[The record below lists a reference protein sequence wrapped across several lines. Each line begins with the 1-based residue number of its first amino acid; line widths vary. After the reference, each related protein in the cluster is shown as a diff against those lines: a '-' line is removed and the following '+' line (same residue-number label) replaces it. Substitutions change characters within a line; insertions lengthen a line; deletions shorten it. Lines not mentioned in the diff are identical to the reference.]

1 MRVVIAIDPG
11 LTTGL
16 AVFSYDG
23 TTDPIMQHAGEY
35 SVWEFVENL
44 NRAVEYA
51 RSVDVVPDIVCERFI
66 INAQTVRN
74 SQAPY
79 SIEQIGILKYVM
91 YTLKLDPNAIMFQS
105 PADAKK
111 MFPNEALKKLKY
123 WVVGSDG
130 HDKDAIRHALIRLVK
145 TGWVPKA
152 LLTQLIDTT
161 KK

>member
-1 MRVVIAIDPG
+1 MRTVIAIDPG
-11 LTTGL
+11 KTTGL
-16 AVFSYDG
+16 AVFYYDG
-23 TTDPIMQHAGEY
+23 TASPVLHSAGEY
-35 SVWEFVENL
+35 DVWKFVEEL
-44 NRAVEYA
+44 HAAIVFA
-51 RSVDVVPDIVCERFI
+51 RQQHGTTDIVCERFI

-91 YTLKLDPNAIMFQS
+91 YTLGIDPESIIFQS

-111 MFPNEALKKLKY
+111 MFPNSALKTLKY
-123 WVVGSDG
+123 WTVGSDG

-152 LLTQLIDTT
+152 LLQ
-161 KK
+161 